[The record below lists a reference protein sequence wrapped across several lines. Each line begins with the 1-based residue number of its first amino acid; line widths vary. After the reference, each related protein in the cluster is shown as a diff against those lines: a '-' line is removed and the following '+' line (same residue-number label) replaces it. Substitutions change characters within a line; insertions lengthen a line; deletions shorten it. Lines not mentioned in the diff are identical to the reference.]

1 MKNSIL
7 EIIDKVLWSITEGV
21 PGESQ
26 ESFLEKVTFDLGL
39 EGMRSLPGKD
49 QRVTCT
55 KMWSPKSMACS
66 DKTECLL

>member
-7 EIIDKVLWSITEGV
+7 KITDKVLWSITEGV
-21 PGESQ
+21 PGESL

-49 QRVTCT
+49 QGVTCT